1 MKTIYNIYE
10 SILDDIDVQMNRGED
25 DVKNDIYNLDGL
37 PTVKDFSPGLFNKK
51 WHEAT
56 WYCPNVLNRY
66 KGKYNII
73 PKESDSISVVID
85 ASYGRV
91 CDVNLFF
98 TTGKGTKGIAMRKK
112 VIRGWDEGLV
122 GSNLRNYKK
131 IAISMLTVL
140 ANNPEKLE
148 MLLDYATKYTAI
160 MDEQSE
166 ESFHERAAKCKI
178 RKLFELLN
186 K

>member
-1 MKTIYNIYE
+1 MRTLRE
-10 SILDDIDVQMNRGED
+10 SILDDIDDQMSRGED

-37 PTVKDFSPGLFNKK
+37 PTVNDFNKAPFNTK

-73 PKESDSISVVID
+73 PKESDSISIVID
-85 ASYGRV
+85 ATYTRV
-91 CDVNLFF
+91 CDVNLYF
-98 TTGKGTKGIAMRKK
+98 TTGKGTNGATIRKK
-112 VIRGWDEGLV
+112 TIRGWSEGFV

-131 IAISMLTVL
+131 MAISILS
-140 ANNPEKLE
+140 AIAHNPDKLE
-148 MLLDYATKYTAI
+148 MLLDHATKYTAT
-160 MDEQSE
+160 MDAQSD

-178 RKLFELLN
+178 RNLFELVN